1 MFKGVPQRSILVP
14 ILFNIFLN
22 DIFYFIHN
30 SELYNYADDNTLS
43 YTDTDIN
50 KLIKT
55 LEEES
60 KILINWF
67 SINIIKANPEKFQAI
82 AVGKKNT

>member
-1 MFKGVPQRSILVP
+1 MNNKLLVFQVLYDVCLFFSIHLVA
-14 ILFNIFLN
+14 L
-22 DIFYFIHN
+22 
-30 SELYNYADDNTLS
+30 
-43 YTDTDIN
+43 

-67 SINIIKANPEKFQAI
+67 SINKMKANLEKFQAI

>member
-1 MFKGVPQRSILVP
+1 LD
-14 ILFNIFLN
+14 L
-22 DIFYFIHN
+22 
-30 SELYNYADDNTLS
+30 LS
-43 YTDTDIN
+43 N
-50 KLIKT
+50 T

-67 SINIIKANPEKFQAI
+67 SINKMKANLEKFQAI